1 VPDAL
6 DRLKAALADR
16 YLVERE
22 LGAGGMATVY
32 LAHDPKHERQVAI
45 KVLRPEL
52 AAVLG
57 AERFVQEIK
66 TTASLQHP
74 HILPLHDSGSAD
86 GFLYYVMPFVEGET
100 LRDRLDRERQ
110 LPIEDALLITRTLA
124 DALNYAHS
132 LGVIHRDIKPENIL
146 FASGHAVIADFGIA
160 RAISEAG
167 GARLTETGM
176 ALGTPAYMSPEQGA
190 GETQLDARSDLYS
203 LACVLYEMLT
213 ASLRV
218 VREAVS
224 EPMERVIRKAL
235 AKLPADRYATM
246 QQFSEAL
253 AAVPIAAE
261 EPGLARRVRFRPR
274 ALVAAMVAAVLL
286 TMGGWWVVNGRGSD
300 GIQSLAVLPLVKLGG
315 DTAQVFLVDGMQQ
328 ELISQLSRIGALT
341 VRPRISVMR
350 YRGTDKSIP
359 EIGRELGVEAVVVGS
374 ATLGGESIRLQVE
387 LIATD
392 PEQHIWG
399 DTYDRTIRDL
409 PALNTEVARNIA
421 AEIEATLTPEEAERL
436 AQPQLPDPRAYQAYL
451 LGQYHLWQLSH
462 ESLQRA
468 TTYFEEAIA
477 LDPTYAPAYVELATT
492 YTFRGNWWGDLT
504 PVEAF
509 PPAQTAAERA
519 LRLDSTLAEAH
530 ALLGTIRFNF
540 NWDWVGAEAE
550 YKRALK
556 LSPNAA
562 SSHGAY
568 ANFLRAMK
576 RFDEAL
582 LHAERWVELDPVVPI
597 AWGQLYLAYSDANQP
612 DRAAEAFER
621 GVELDPSDRTTQ
633 LVLGLE
639 RIKRTDFDGAVEALM
654 AAGLPEYAAGAAA
667 LAGNEDQARD
677 LLKGLYQRPK
687 PPSAGIARVHATLGD
702 TAEAI
707 EWLERAYRE
716 READMVFLDY
726 WELEWFA
733 VGRALWELRSE
744 PRVEAV
750 FQKIN
755 FPDSLQPSSL

>member
-1 VPDAL
+1 V
-6 DRLKAALADR
+6 
-16 YLVERE
+16 
-22 LGAGGMATVY
+22 
-32 LAHDPKHERQVAI
+32 

-52 AAVLG
+52 AAALG
-57 AERFVQEIK
+57 PERFLQEIK
-66 TTASLQHP
+66 IAANLHHP

-86 GFLYYVMPFVEGET
+86 GGFLYYVMPFVEGET

-146 FASGHAVIADFGIA
+146 FASGHAVLADFGIA
-160 RAISEAG
+160 RAISKAG
-167 GARLTETGM
+167 GARLTETGL
-176 ALGTPAYMSPEQGA
+176 ALGTPTYMSPEQGA
-190 GETQLDARSDLYS
+190 GETELDARSDLYS

-213 ASLRV
+213 GDPPFTGSSVQALLARKSLEPVPNLRV

-246 QQFSEAL
+246 QQFSDTL
-253 AAVPIAAE
+253 AAVPVVAEEAGPAKRVWYGPRVVIAA
-261 EPGLARRVRFRPR
+261 
-274 ALVAAMVAAVLL
+274 LVAVLL
-286 TMGGWWVVNGRGSD
+286 TAGGWWVVNGGRSSVRF
-300 GIQSLAVLPLVKLGG
+300 QTLAVLPFSNLAV
-315 DTAQVFLVDGMQQ
+315 DSAQNFLVDGMHQ

-350 YRGTDKSIP
+350 YRGTDKSIL
-359 EIGRELGVEAVVVGS
+359 EIGQELGVEAVVVGS
-374 ATLGGESIRLQVE
+374 ATLGGDSIRIQVE
-387 LIATD
+387 LIAAD
-392 PEQHIWG
+392 PEQHIWS
-399 DTYDRTIRDL
+399 DTYDRAVRDL
-409 PALNTEVARNIA
+409 PALNTEVVRAIA
-421 AEIEATLTPEEAERL
+421 EEIEATLTPVEAERL
-436 AQPQLPDPRAYQAYL
+436 AEPQLPDSRAYQAYL
-451 LGQYHLWQLSH
+451 LGQFHLWQLTPAA
-462 ESLQRA
+462 LRRA
-468 TTYFEEAIA
+468 TAYFEEAIA

-492 YTFRGNWWGDLT
+492 HMFRGNWWGDLT

-509 PPAQTAAERA
+509 PPAQTAVERA

-550 YKRALK
+550 YKRALE

-562 SSHGAY
+562 SSHGSY

-576 RFDEAL
+576 RFDEAVV
-582 LHAERWVELDPVVPI
+582 HAERWVELDPVVPI

-612 DRAAEAFER
+612 DRATEAFER
-621 GVELDPSDRTTQ
+621 QVELDPDDRTSQ

-639 RIKRTDFDGAVEALM
+639 RMKRRDFDGAVEALM

-667 LAGNEDQARD
+667 LAGKEDRARD
-677 LLKGLYQRPK
+677 LLQGLYQRPK
-687 PPSAGIARVHATLGD
+687 PPYAGIARVHAILDD
-702 TAEAI
+702 TTEAI
-707 EWLERAYRE
+707 EWLERAYRTH
-716 READMVFLDY
+716 EADLVFLNY

-733 VGRALWELRSE
+733 VGRALWELQSE
-744 PRVEAV
+744 PRVDAV
-750 FQKIN
+750 FRKMS
-755 FPDSLQPSSL
+755 FPE